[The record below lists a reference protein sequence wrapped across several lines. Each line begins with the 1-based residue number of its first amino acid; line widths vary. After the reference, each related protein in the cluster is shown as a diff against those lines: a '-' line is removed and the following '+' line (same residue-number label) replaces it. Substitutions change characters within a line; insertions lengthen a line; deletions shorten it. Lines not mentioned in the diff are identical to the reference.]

1 MIGVL
6 FAISFFSS
14 AFAMNGD
21 KAYGWIL
28 GGAMLVILP
37 LWLVF
42 RTAERRGR
50 KRGRLTATD
59 QCSGPQNWEL
69 KSRRRYLPLLM
80 G

>member
-1 MIGVL
+1 MMWADRIALGLLELLLILIGVL
-6 FAISFFSS
+6 FAISLFSS

-28 GGAMLVILP
+28 GGAMLVIFP

-50 KRGRLTATD
+50 KRGRA
-59 QCSGPQNWEL
+59 SGCTEQAD
-69 KSRRRYLPLLM
+69 R
-80 G
+80 